1 VIIRYVEDGTERV
14 WDNFKPDRM
23 MSPEAEV
30 IEKITGMSFTEW
42 GQALLNGRV
51 LAGRALVFVLKKR
64 EDPTIRFRDVAF
76 PVGDLKVDLDEDEK
90 KLVREALAT
99 ADLDDEERE
108 QALAALGPEPAA
120 DDTDDT
126 DEEPA
131 DGQGNAPSGSGPAS
145 ATSASS
151 PTS

>member
-30 IEKITGMSFTEW
+30 IEKITGMSFSEW

-64 EDPTIRFRDVAF
+64 EEPTLRFRDVAF

-90 KLVREALAT
+90 KLVRQALDSAP
-99 ADLDDEERE
+99 DLSEEDRE
-108 QALAALGPEPAA
+108 KALAALGPAPTVIEA
-120 DDTDDT
+120 
-126 DEEPA
+126 EEPTE
-131 DGQGNAPSGSGPAS
+131 GLGNAPSGSEPA
-145 ATSASS
+145 ADTSANS
-151 PTS
+151 PTF

>member
-30 IEKITGMSFTEW
+30 IEKITGMSFSEW

-64 EDPTIRFRDVAF
+64 EEPTLRFRDVAF
-76 PVGDLKVDLDEDEK
+76 PVGDLKVDLDEDERR
-90 KLVREALAT
+90 LVREALAT
-99 ADLDDEERE
+99 ADLDEEERE

-120 DDTDDT
+120 DET

-131 DGQGNAPSGSGPAS
+131 DGQGNAPSGSEPAS